1 MRRIVD
7 VDVDVEGASNSKTE
21 HAPRPTEVIGASA
34 STVRTEMH
42 IEITTASVD
51 GERVRFS

>member
-1 MRRIVD
+1 MD